1 MKVGDIKIEA
11 LRLMFAELD
20 PLVSASNL
28 TSYENSDTIGEYLA
42 GMTGSI
48 NRALADIESRRIL
61 PERSVCLADITSVQ
75 GRHGKRYDLS
85 APAIN
90 FYDVSRI
97 ILESDEGYDGCAPY
111 RMEGKKLVLLFPHD
125 SADVT
130 LLYYPKIPP
139 IATYDNNKELELPN
153 EIAGVIPYFIKG
165 ELYRLDE
172 IGDAAEAMS
181 WYEQRIAALSPNSTD
196 IQTHV
201 VPTYSQVT
209 L

>member
-28 TSYENSDTIGEYLA
+28 TAYENSDTIGEYLA

-48 NRALADIESRRIL
+48 NRALDDIESRRIL

-75 GRHGKRYDLS
+75 GRPGKRYDLS
-85 APAIN
+85 AIDD

-172 IGDAAEAMS
+172 IGDAAEALS

-196 IQTHV
+196 RQTHV
-201 VPTYSQVT
+201 VSTYSQVI